1 MTASTPEQVRQIT
14 EQVLARP
21 EFVQSASLMQIVTD
35 RLFKWLGDLAR
46 WSGRNPHLARL
57 LIIGLSVIL
66 LGLIAHIVYTAVREF
81 LSLRKREG
89 VERRLQPLR
98 ALEGVA
104 ENWRDAFKL
113 ARAALDAG
121 DIYRALWITH
131 RVLLSV
137 LDRTGQIKFV
147 RWKTNNDYLREC
159 GDSGDGAA
167 TLLEL
172 SSAYESVIY
181 AHDDFESVY
190 AAELLAKVE
199 TLAGKAN
206 A

>member
-1 MTASTPEQVRQIT
+1 MIASTPEQVRQIT

-21 EFVQSASLMQIVTD
+21 EFVQSASWTQLALERI
-35 RLFKWLGDLAR
+35 FKWLGDLAR
-46 WSGRNPHLARL
+46 WAGRNPGLARL
-57 LIIGLSVIL
+57 LIIVLSVIL
-66 LGLIAHIVYTAVREF
+66 LALIAHIVYTAVREF
-81 LSLRKREG
+81 VFLRKRDG
-89 VERRLQPLR
+89 GERRPQPLR

-113 ARAALDAG
+113 ARAALEAG
-121 DIYRALWITH
+121 DIYRAIWITH

-147 RWKTNNDYLREC
+147 RWKTNKDYLREC
-159 GDSGDGAA
+159 GDSGEGAA

-181 AHDDFESVY
+181 AHDDFEGVY
-190 AAELLAKVE
+190 AAKLLAKVE
-199 TLAGKAN
+199 ALAARAKA
-206 A
+206 